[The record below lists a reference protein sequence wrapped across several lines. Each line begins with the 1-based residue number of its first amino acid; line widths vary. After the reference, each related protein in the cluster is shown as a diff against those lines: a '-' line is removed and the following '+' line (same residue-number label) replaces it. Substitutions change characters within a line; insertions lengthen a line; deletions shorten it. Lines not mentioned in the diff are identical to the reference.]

1 MAYDET
7 YETLHRDLLPVFLG
21 SNRTSHRLAAVLFR
35 RYGTVSVIADH
46 RRTLRDLF
54 NPATTFF
61 ALPSLEEPRL
71 VAELL
76 LELVGKDRDAF
87 PLLIPC
93 TEEYKTMVAKEAES
107 LESRFIL
114 SEDTA
119 LLEHSPIADFPREG
133 GVLR

>member
-1 MAYDET
+1 MK
-7 YETLHRDLLPVFLG
+7 
-21 SNRTSHRLAAVLFR
+21 
-35 RYGTVSVIADH
+35 VSVISLNAKYVH
-46 RRTLRDLF
+46 LA
-54 NPATTFF
+54 PAPYALGAGALAF
-61 ALPSLEEPRL
+61 AKHAHEVVPVPW
-71 VAELL
+71 V
-76 LELVGKDRDAF
+76 VGKDRDAF